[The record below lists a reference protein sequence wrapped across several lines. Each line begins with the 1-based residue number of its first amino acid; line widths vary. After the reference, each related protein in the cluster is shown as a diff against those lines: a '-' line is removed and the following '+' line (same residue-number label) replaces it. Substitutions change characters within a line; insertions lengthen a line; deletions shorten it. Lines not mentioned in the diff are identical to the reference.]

1 MPSVCKSP
9 DPLAEKR
16 VGTFSEVFPPK
27 PHWTSADVP
36 DLTGQTIIV
45 TGGNSGIGKETCR
58 VRKEPCLLSNQRL
71 LSISTRRFDASQ

>member
-1 MPSVCKSP
+1 MPQVCKSP
-9 DPLAEKR
+9 DPLAEGR

-58 VRKEPCLLSNQRL
+58 VRKEPCF
-71 LSISTRRFDASQ
+71 LSIQLPLFVSTDHLDAL